1 MEVIKALNN
10 SLILS
15 QNDEGIEV
23 ILMGKG
29 LGFSL
34 KRGDVVPEEKIEKVF
49 KLDSISE
56 TLKSDY
62 IQLFENIPE
71 KLLLIVKEII
81 DHSNAQFE
89 TSLSKNLFFTLLDHI
104 NYAIERTQQGI
115 VFQNKLLVEIQ
126 RYYPKE
132 FALGKYAVEHLNT
145 ELQIELPEE
154 EAGNIAFHIVNAQDG
169 RANMEETIQAIRM
182 LKDILM
188 LLSYLFPE
196 KEVDTESLLYLR
208 FVTHL
213 QFFISRMLKK
223 EELPTK
229 DDFLLN
235 SVKERLSREFSA
247 AKKVKKYVE
256 AELDV
261 AVNND
266 ELLYL
271 TLHIARVY

>member
-10 SLILS
+10 SQILS
-15 QNDEGIEV
+15 RNDEGVEV

-34 KRGDVVPEEKIEKVF
+34 KKGDCVPEEKIEKVF
-49 KLDSISE
+49 KLDSISQ

-62 IQLFENIPE
+62 IQLFEDMPE
-71 KLLLIVKEII
+71 NLLLVVKEIV
-81 DHSNAQFE
+81 DYTNKQYE
-89 TSLSKNLFFTLLDHI
+89 NKLNKNLFFTLLDHI
-104 NYAIERTQQGI
+104 NYAIERSVKGI

-132 FALGKYAVEHLNT
+132 FTIGRYAVERLNL
-145 ELQIELPEE
+145 ELKITLPEE
-154 EAGNIAFHIVNAQDG
+154 EAGNIAFHIVNAQDSL
-169 RANMEETIQAIRM
+169 ANMEETILSIRM

-188 LLSYLFPE
+188 LLGYLFPE
-196 KEVDTESLLYLR
+196 KEVDKESFLYLR

-213 QFFISRMLKK
+213 QFFIGRMLKR
-223 EELPTK
+223 EELPAK

-235 SVKERLSREFSA
+235 SVKVRLNREFQA
-247 AKKVKKYVE
+247 AQKVKEYVE
-256 AELDV
+256 NELNV
-261 AVNND
+261 SVNSD